1 MSNGQ
6 PPQLPDPAT
15 RIVRPPKER
24 AVSAL
29 LKFLVLPGA
38 RPNRN
43 AIEAHLRNAARLTQG
58 QVDRNLVRIYNECVA
73 LGAINA
79 R

>member
-1 MSNGQ
+1 MSNGT

-15 RIVRPPKER
+15 SIPRPARDR

-29 LKFLVLPGA
+29 LKFLVLPGV
-38 RPNRN
+38 RPNRR
-43 AIEAHLRNAARLTQG
+43 AIEAHLRIAAKLTQLEVNATLIEMYDHAAELG
-58 QVDRNLVRIYNECVA
+58 VVD
-73 LGAINA
+73 A

>member
-1 MSNGQ
+1 MSNGN
-6 PPQLPDPAT
+6 QLPPRANS
-15 RIVRPPKER
+15 IVRPPKER

-43 AIEAHLRNAARLTQG
+43 AIEAHLRVAGKLTQG
-58 QVDRNLVRIYNECVA
+58 QVDQSLVQMYNESVL
-73 LGAINA
+73 LGVLNA

>member
-1 MSNGQ
+1 MSNGT

-15 RIVRPPKER
+15 SIVRPPKER

-29 LKFLVLPGA
+29 LKFLVLPGP
-38 RPNRN
+38 RPNRA
-43 AIEAHLRNAARLTQG
+43 AIEAHLRTSAKLTQG
-58 QVDRNLVRIYNECVA
+58 QVDRNLVKMYNESVA
-73 LGAINA
+73 LGAINV